1 MRKPLAMAVILPLA
15 LAPMVAAPAQAQS
28 IVKQKKL
35 EKDIKAGFQK
45 QGIKVTAKCPKS
57 VTWVK
62 GKTFYCKVTDSTG
75 AKGKVLVK
83 LRSNATRGN
92 LTWEYVANN

>member
-1 MRKPLAMAVILPLA
+1 MRKSLAVAVVLPLA

-35 EKDIKAGFQK
+35 QRNIEQGFAK
-45 QGIKVTAKCPKS
+45 QGYTVKAKCPKE

-62 GKTFYCKVTDSTG
+62 GKTFYCFVSSG
-75 AKGKVLVK
+75 GQRERVLVTLK
-83 LRSNATRGN
+83 SNATAGR
-92 LTWEYVANN
+92 LVWKLV